1 MRRRLYRA
9 YWACEQRLAPGLQYS
24 QDHYEQALR
33 EVVTSGCAWL
43 DIGCGHQV
51 LPPWRR
57 PAEMELVARAGHV
70 VGADPDAASLTRHPT
85 IRHRTLASLSHLPF
99 RDMTFDLA
107 TANMVV
113 EHLDDP
119 LREFAEVARVLR
131 PGGKF
136 LLHTPNARAY
146 TTRAARLVPARL
158 KAGLARRLEG
168 RPPEDVF
175 PTRYRVNTR
184 GRLLGVAALAGFR
197 VREVRF
203 IASTA
208 ALALVLPLAVLELL
222 WIRLLM
228 TERFAPQR
236 QTLIALLERSEEG

>member
-24 QDHYEQALR
+24 QDHYERALR
-33 EVVTSGCAWL
+33 EVVTPGCAWL

-57 PAEMELVARAGHV
+57 AAEVELVGRARRV
-70 VGADPDAASLTRHPT
+70 VGADPDLASLTRHQT
-85 IRHRTLASLSHLPF
+85 IRHRALASLSHLPF
-99 RDMTFDLA
+99 PDRTFDLA

-119 LREFAEVARVLR
+119 FRQFAEVARVLR
-131 PGGKF
+131 PGGRF

-146 TTRAARLVPARL
+146 TTRAARLVPRGL
-158 KAGLARRLEG
+158 KVGLARRLEG

-175 PTRYRVNTR
+175 PAHYRVNTR
-184 GRLLGVAALAGFR
+184 GRLLGVAALAGFC

-203 IASTA
+203 IASSA

-228 TERFAPQR
+228 TEHFAPQR
-236 QTLIALLERSEEG
+236 QTMIAILERTGEV